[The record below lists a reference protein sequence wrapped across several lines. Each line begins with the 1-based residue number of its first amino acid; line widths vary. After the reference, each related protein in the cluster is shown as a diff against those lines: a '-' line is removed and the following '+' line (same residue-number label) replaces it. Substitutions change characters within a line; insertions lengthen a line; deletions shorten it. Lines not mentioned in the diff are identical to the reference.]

1 MSNDGALD
9 MALDDVI
16 VTNKPNRRGGRRGP
30 AGGISKRGSGGSRG
44 RNTPYSDLFGQIG
57 RVKKAF
63 IHLGPTGKSTGVADI
78 IYDGPR
84 DAEKALNT
92 YNNIELD
99 QRPMRITYSTSPAVL
114 TAIAQTRL
122 QPRAARGSNTRGA
135 RGGRGGRGGGRKS
148 TAQPKK
154 SQEELDAEM
163 DNYMQAPPSE
173 DTAMES

>member
-30 AGGISKRGSGGSRG
+30 AGGINKRSTGGSRG
-44 RNTPYSDLFGQIG
+44 RNTPYSRPSANTRAMPARSNHLIVANLHYQVSEKDLYDLFGQIG

-78 IYDGPR
+78 IYDSPR
-84 DAEKALNT
+84 DAEKALNA

-99 QRPMRITYSTSPAVL
+99 R
-114 TAIAQTRL
+114 
-122 QPRAARGSNTRGA
+122 
-135 RGGRGGRGGGRKS
+135 
-148 TAQPKK
+148 
-154 SQEELDAEM
+154 EF
-163 DNYMQAPPSE
+163 
-173 DTAMES
+173 